1 MKKWKYRL
9 SPSAIHLIPHHG
21 CAYSVDRISFYRQ
34 ERINHPLLI
43 LMCKMLRRKTMIQ
56 SASPS
61 LKWKST
67 MIQYRTYPG
76 AKTLDQF
83 FMPFLKVRVALLW
96 LENTAI
102 NDERKTKCSQTVWCI
117 QQRAGA

>member
-1 MKKWKYRL
+1 MK
-9 SPSAIHLIPHHG
+9 
-21 CAYSVDRISFYRQ
+21 
-34 ERINHPLLI
+34 
-43 LMCKMLRRKTMIQ
+43 Q

-61 LKWKST
+61 LKWEST
-67 MIQYRTYPG
+67 MIQYRTYLS

-83 FMPFLKVRVALLW
+83 FMPFLKVRVAWLW

-102 NDERKTKCSQTVWCI
+102 NDERKTKCIQTVWCI